1 MWCPSAS
8 LALWGNA
15 WLAGRAAP
23 DDVLDALGLWAP
35 RHSVAAYDAA
45 AAEATGLPWP
55 DIDDAGVVSLLQ
67 TLRTAAGPGR
77 SEPVLGIALP
87 VPGDVRGLPAGSTFA
102 TDAMTVGEAVLITP
116 PGGTA
121 IGLVPEFEYDED
133 SEQADR
139 AALLRESTAGEDFL
153 DEALTEPGVLVWTA
167 YSLPA
172 APPAEHHDLGAAEL
186 ELRAAVRSAAEALT
200 ALRDGGAGVEVD
212 DPRALVEQLLEAGRD
227 HHAPDHAPERAL
239 RVLQTAAQV
248 DAILTV
254 SAGITPISIMS
265 SSGMQLAGDAVRP
278 LSTVV
283 RTARLAAVEAILA
296 SAWRD

>member
-1 MWCPSAS
+1 M
-8 LALWGNA
+8 ALWGNA

-45 AAEATGLPWP
+45 AAGATGLPWP
-55 DIDDAGVVSLLQ
+55 DVDDAGAVSLLQ
-67 TLRTAAGPGR
+67 TLRTAAGTGNTG
-77 SEPVLGIALP
+77 PVLGIALP

-102 TDAMTVGEAVLITP
+102 ADAMTVGEAVLITP
-116 PGGTA
+116 PSGTP
-121 IGLVPEFEYDED
+121 IGLVPEFEYDDD
-133 SEQADR
+133 SEEPER
-139 AALLRESTAGEDFL
+139 LALLREGCADEDFL
-153 DEALTEPGVLVWTA
+153 DEALSGPAVLAWTA
-167 YSLPA
+167 YSLPV
-172 APPAEHHDLGAAEL
+172 APPAEHYDLGAVEL
-186 ELRAAVRSAAEALT
+186 ELRDAVRSAAEALT
-200 ALRDGGAGVEVD
+200 ALRDGGSGVEVD

-239 RVLQTAAQV
+239 RVLETAAQV

-254 SAGITPISIMS
+254 SAGMTPISILS
-265 SSGMQLAGDAVRP
+265 SSGVQLAGEAVRP

-283 RTARLAAVEAILA
+283 RTARLAAVGAILA